1 MSVTYGFYN
10 SVNEDR
16 KYDAEQVSS
25 LFDGLISDGIY
36 ADYLNG
42 LKVAASSGLTVT
54 VDTGRGWFHHTWIL
68 NDSIKTI
75 TFAQSSSDKYY
86 VIVIKIDTNAR
97 VNSIDYVTFNSYP
110 PSPLGLN
117 SQGIYYYP
125 LAYVYVPARSST
137 ISYIRDRRGYGETP
151 WVVGL
156 VEQVSAENIIEQWQR
171 QYDAWF
177 VEHQNDFLNWSQ
189 EQQEEYEEW
198 IREAKNEF
206 LAWAG
211 QVEYEFTNWSEEEK
225 ELMDQWLND
234 RKSDF
239 DSWFEHLQNELD
251 DNQAAHLQNEI
262 DTLDNKI
269 EGTFE
274 RRSLIKREGNRIRT
288 VEITDQDGNESVCTI
303 FYDDNNVITEV
314 RTVVTRP
321 DGSSYT
327 KSVQYNETYSP
338 GNTLIVEEKFPF

>member
-1 MSVTYGFYN
+1 M
-10 SVNEDR
+10 D
-16 KYDAEQVSS
+16 
-25 LFDGLISDGIY
+25 
-36 ADYLNG
+36 
-42 LKVAASSGLTVT
+42 
-54 VDTGRGWFHHTWIL
+54 
-68 NDSIKTI
+68 
-75 TFAQSSSDKYY
+75 
-86 VIVIKIDTNAR
+86 
-97 VNSIDYVTFNSYP
+97 
-110 PSPLGLN
+110 

-125 LAYVYVPARSST
+125 LAYVYVPARSET
-137 ISYIRDRRGYGETP
+137 ISYVRDRRGYGETP
-151 WVVGL
+151 WVVG
-156 VEQVSAENIIEQWQR
+156 VISHVSAANIIEEWQR

-206 LAWAG
+206 LMWEG
-211 QVEYEFTNWSEEEK
+211 QMESEFANWSEDEK

-262 DTLDNKI
+262 DALDSKI

-274 RRSLIKREGNRIRT
+274 RRSLIKRDGNRIRT

-303 FYDDNNVITEV
+303 FYDTNNVITEV